1 MSEEKIELVGEDTQT
16 KVQAQAQTEIVTE
29 STSTPTNVAVA
40 NTTTTAPTKTKKVT
54 VEKVLTEEEI
64 KKKKYEEFV
73 PYFTKFI
80 NLLGEIIEGYKEVK
94 SVESDQ
100 VNKRFTAFKGFYE
113 IAKADDDVD
122 DFWNMIYRSYLDV
135 KISIR
140 EDKEVKGEWLGKELP
155 NLKLDISVKK
165 GKQPPIIMLTSIYNR
180 ANELREYREKQIN
193 VGLATKIDKSEIEG
207 MIDTLRKEFPDLDY
221 VYKFYLYLLYLYRLV
236 LKEKSDLNTIEE
248 RINTLEIMLDIKDG
262 SNGSGLSAN
271 SGILSIA
278 TKFAKQAGFDIPTDK
293 IPTEKLEKTFDNIL
307 NSKALTNMFGN
318 VAKNMKGQSFEKAIG
333 GAMETLAKPESI
345 NAIKES
351 HKEMMGDTYNPENE
365 PEVDTAAI
373 STFAKGFA
381 KITSD
386 MAKLAPKKET
396 SSSSSSSSSVN
407 K

>member
-1 MSEEKIELVGEDTQT
+1 MSEEKIETVVEDITS
-16 KVQAQAQTEIVTE
+16 VSTE
-29 STSTPTNVAVA
+29 STSTNVADK
-40 NTTTTAPTKTKKVT
+40 PTKSKKVT

-64 KKKKYEEFV
+64 KKKKYEDFV

-80 NLLGEIIEGYKEVK
+80 NLLSEIIEGYKEVK

-180 ANELREYREKQIN
+180 ADELREYREKQIN
-193 VGLATKIDKSEIEG
+193 VGLATKISDKSEIES
-207 MIDTLRKEFPDLDY
+207 MIDTVRKEFPDLDY

-262 SNGSGLSAN
+262 SSKGGLSAN
-271 SGILSIA
+271 SGILNIA
-278 TKFAKQAGFDIPTDK
+278 TKFAKQAGFEIPTDK
-293 IPTEKLEKTFDNIL
+293 LPTEKLEKTFDNIL
-307 NSKALTNMFGN
+307 NSKALSNMFGN

-373 STFAKGFA
+373 SNFAKGFA
-381 KITSD
+381 KLTSD
-386 MAKLAPKKET
+386 MTKLAPKKENV
-396 SSSSSSSSSVN
+396 SSSS